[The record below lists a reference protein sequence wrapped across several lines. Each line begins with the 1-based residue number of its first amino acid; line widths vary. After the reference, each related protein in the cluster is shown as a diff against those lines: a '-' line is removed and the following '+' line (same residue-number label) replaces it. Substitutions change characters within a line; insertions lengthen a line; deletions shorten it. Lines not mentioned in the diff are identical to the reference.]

1 MASGVHSNF
10 VLYDSYAQ
18 TGYNELLVQMTDLFN
33 AASQG
38 AIVMSTNLTEGNYSR
53 EAYFEAV
60 AGLASRRDLT
70 AEPKTA
76 ITQLALTEDEQV
88 LVKLFRKIGPIT
100 NTRGMFRTIARDP
113 GEFAVLIGQ
122 QAAKATMIDQLNA
135 GLRSCVAAL
144 SGVATNLH
152 NVTAASPTDTISTDN
167 LIQTLGKFG
176 DASNEIVAWVGH
188 SAAYYKLVREQA
200 STYSFDAVAGINIAT
215 GQPVTLGRP
224 FIMTDSSALYSATSP
239 TDPHRVLGL
248 TRGAIRIENSELE
261 DLVVQDVTGGAQL
274 GVTVQGEFSYNV
286 GIKGFRWDIGNG
298 QSNPTDAALATS
310 SNWDQAYTNVKSL
323 AGVMMVADP
332 V

>member
-176 DASNEIVAWVGH
+176 DASNEIVA
-188 SAAYYKLVREQA
+188 
-200 STYSFDAVAGINIAT
+200 
-215 GQPVTLGRP
+215 
-224 FIMTDSSALYSATSP
+224 
-239 TDPHRVLGL
+239 
-248 TRGAIRIENSELE
+248 
-261 DLVVQDVTGGAQL
+261 
-274 GVTVQGEFSYNV
+274 
-286 GIKGFRWDIGNG
+286 
-298 QSNPTDAALATS
+298 
-310 SNWDQAYTNVKSL
+310 
-323 AGVMMVADP
+323 
-332 V
+332 